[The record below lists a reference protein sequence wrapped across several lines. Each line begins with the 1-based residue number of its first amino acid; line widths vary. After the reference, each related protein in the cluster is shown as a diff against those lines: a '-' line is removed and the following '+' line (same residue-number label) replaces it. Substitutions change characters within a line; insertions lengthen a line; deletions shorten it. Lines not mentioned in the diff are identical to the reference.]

1 MEIEIKLWFD
11 SGFLFKRKNLH
22 AFFSCTSQGGA
33 EEHQHIQIQKYIA
46 SHHIKT
52 DINLTKSFQKTRII
66 VGDSYYRHQ
75 YISRHPQN
83 W

>member
-11 SGFLFKRKNLH
+11 SGFLFKRKNLD
-22 AFFSCTSQGGA
+22 AFSSCTSQGGA

-52 DINLTKSFQKTRII
+52 DHKFDKII
-66 VGDSYYRHQ
+66 SKDTNHCRRL
-75 YISRHPQN
+75 IL
-83 W
+83 